1 MPSIKPFLDHPDLI
15 VNLEAAGVDT
25 GEREVA
31 EKILRRYG
39 YHRLSGYRYLFREML
54 PRELQDHEVRKY
66 RAKTHLSGTRL
77 KDIAALADFDH
88 RLRLCIVS
96 GTEDFEV
103 RLRTAI
109 AHQIAQKDELGHL
122 KVGQLDRRNCTKKPQ
137 NSQRTSHSIFLE
149 TVRDVTVRALQE
161 NDDFAIHHSQTYGPD
176 LPVWA
181 VVEHLTFG
189 SLIHL
194 YTYLKADDKRH
205 IALKFGVKH
214 PKYFETF
221 IRAMANLRNKASHG
235 VRLFNKP
242 LKYSLIITD
251 NSVSSRYLDPTRTFL
266 NENHSLSRRIYAHA
280 AVLQYLLSSHE
291 SGTGWGLNFVR
302 VIEAMPTVILGT
314 EETPT
319 ITPIRNMGFP
329 IGWKDD
335 PLWTRT
341 PDGQREGKDSKTPVA

>member
-1 MPSIKPFLDHPDLI
+1 MSSIKPFLDHSDLI
-15 VNLEAAGVDT
+15 TNLEAAGVNIGD
-25 GEREVA
+25 RIKA
-31 EKILRRYG
+31 EKTLRRYG

-54 PRELQDHEVRKY
+54 PLELQDHAVRKY
-66 RAKTHLSGTRL
+66 RGKKHLVGTRL
-77 KDIAALADFDH
+77 EDISALADFDH

-122 KVGQLDRRNCTKKPQ
+122 KVEQLDRKNCTKKPK
-137 NSQRTSHSIFLE
+137 NSQKTSHSIFLD
-149 TVRDVTVRALQE
+149 TVREVTARALQE

-194 YTYLKADDKRH
+194 YTYLRADDKRQ
-205 IALKFGVKH
+205 IALKFGVNH

-221 IRAMANLRNKASHG
+221 IRAIANLRNKASHG

-242 LKYSLIITD
+242 LKHSLNIAD
-251 NSVSSRYLDPTRTFL
+251 NGVSSRYLDRTRSFL
-266 NENHSLSRRIYAHA
+266 TENQSLSRRIYTHA
-280 AVLQYLLSSHE
+280 AILQYLLSSHE
-291 SGTGWGLNFVR
+291 SGTEWGLNFVR
-302 VIEAMPTVILGT
+302 VIESIPSIILGS

-329 IGWKDD
+329 IGWEDD

-341 PDGQREGKDSKTPVA
+341 LGA